1 MCVCVCVCFCEAIG
15 HPCLQFHATF
25 SCFMINVTERDE
37 NVLCFFKI
45 CSRYFIFTTVIVASL
60 ILKLCMMSITFEL
73 LAEAY
78 FHILILMITDFY
90 SIDFPLICGCLNEIY
105 LRLCIAR
112 ETSTASGFSAGL
124 CSQISL
130 QSLINK
136 ELHSFFTVLTEFDL
150 L

>member
-1 MCVCVCVCFCEAIG
+1 MSCA
-15 HPCLQFHATF
+15 F
-25 SCFMINVTERDE
+25 S
-37 NVLCFFKI
+37 KI

-78 FHILILMITDFY
+78 FHILILMITDLY

-136 ELHSFFTVLTEFDL
+136 ELHSFFTFLTEFDL
-150 L
+150 LQVSQRSRAFARECFNIAQMISVLLQGCHRGM